1 MRPHPLWITII
12 ACAAMSPRAFAAEKA
27 WDQQAVTQIVR
38 ELDGAVNGL
47 FDEFK
52 KQPPANIA
60 SMQAEARARLEDDL
74 RRLEHETHGLRE
86 RIEAG
91 AGLDATR
98 SMYER
103 IGSVAKDAR
112 EEARKQMQADPV
124 QKRVDQAEALWARLT
139 PYYVDAPARTPTPQK
154 TPRP

>member
-1 MRPHPLWITII
+1 MRRHLVCVVII
-12 ACAAMSPRAFAAEKA
+12 VWASMSPRAFAAEKA

-60 SMQAEARARLEDDL
+60 SMQAEARERLEDDL

-91 AGLDATR
+91 KGLDDTR
-98 SMYER
+98 SMYEH

-112 EEARKQMQADPV
+112 EEARKQMQDAPV

-139 PYYVDAPARTPTPQK
+139 PYSVDAPRAPTSRP

>member
-1 MRPHPLWITII
+1 MRPYHLWIVVI
-12 ACAAMSPRAFAAEKA
+12 AWAAISPRAFAAEKA

-38 ELDGAVNGL
+38 ELDGAVTGL

-60 SMQAEARARLEDDL
+60 SMQADARMRLEDDL

-86 RIEAG
+86 RIDGG

-98 SMYER
+98 SMYEH

-112 EEARKQMQADPV
+112 EEARKQMQDAPV

-139 PYYVDAPARTPTPQK
+139 PYYVDAPPRASTPQK

>member
-1 MRPHPLWITII
+1 VGCDVASCIRGGEGLGP
-12 ACAAMSPRAFAAEKA
+12 AG
-27 WDQQAVTQIVR
+27 VTQIVR
-38 ELDGAVNGL
+38 EPDGAVNGL
-47 FDEFK
+47 LDEFK

-60 SMQAEARARLEDDL
+60 SMQAEARLRLQDDL

-91 AGLDATR
+91 HGLDETR
-98 SMYER
+98 SIYEH
-103 IGSVAKDAR
+103 IGSAR
-112 EEARKQMQADPV
+112 EEARKQMQAAPV

-139 PYYVDAPARTPTPQK
+139 PYSVSRPASAARPQT

>member
-1 MRPHPLWITII
+1 MRQRLVCVVII
-12 ACAAMSPRAFAAEKA
+12 ASAAMSPRAFAVEKA

-38 ELDGAVNGL
+38 ELDAAVTGL

-60 SMQAEARARLEDDL
+60 STQADARERLEDDL

-91 AGLDATR
+91 KGLDATR

-112 EEARKQMQADPV
+112 EEARKQMQDEPV
-124 QKRVDQAEALWARLT
+124 QKRVDRAEALWARLT
-139 PYYVDAPARTPTPQK
+139 PYYVDAPRAPTPQK

>member
-1 MRPHPLWITII
+1 MRPHPLWVVIV
-12 ACAAMSPRAFAAEKA
+12 ACAAATPAAFAAEKP

-91 AGLDATR
+91 KGLDDTR

-112 EEARKQMQADPV
+112 EQARKQMQDEPV
-124 QKRVDQAEALWARLT
+124 QKRVDQAEALWSRLT
-139 PYYVDAPARTPTPQK
+139 PYYVDAPPRAPTPK
-154 TPRP
+154 PTPRP